1 MTRRKTYEP
10 TRRATTR
17 SFALAIATVLA
28 LAVAGTAPMAAAE
41 ATDPIDLEAELS
53 DMVGLQSGGAVAMA
67 VHDGE
72 TRSAAVGYADAAGHP
87 MTVESGFRVGWF
99 DMQFVAA
106 MVLQLVDEGL
116 VDLDAPLATYLP
128 DVPLGGDAT
137 IRQLLTQQARLSNFL
152 PELISRYSQDPAH
165 LWTIDEIVAIA
176 AEVARE
182 EGTQVDQLGP
192 TEYILL
198 TQLVDVL
205 DGDVSDAF
213 DRRIVDQLGLQG
225 TSYPGSRMPEG
236 LAAGWLPGLPGLG
249 LEGQPD
255 IGGLDRIS
263 SFRTTAPDLAR
274 FLQALLAGEVV
285 SNELLSE
292 VFSDEVGPI
301 TLGAFF
307 LPDDMA
313 YPGRRVFGTRGSD
326 YSGYSYDIVVDP
338 ETGDIAVVLANNAD
352 IDTHPVAASI
362 VESWSTKDGS

>member
-1 MTRRKTYEP
+1 M
-10 TRRATTR
+10 R
-17 SFALAIATVLA
+17 SFALVIATVLA

-41 ATDPIDLEAELS
+41 ATDPIDLEAELG
-53 DMVGLQSGGAVAMA
+53 DMVGLQSGGAVALA

-72 TRSAAVGYADAAGHP
+72 TRSAAVGYADAAGDP

-106 MVLQLVDEGL
+106 LVLQLVDEGR
-116 VDLDAPLATYLP
+116 VDLDTPLATYLP

-137 IRQLLTQQARLSNFL
+137 IRQLLTQQARLSNVL

-165 LWTIDEIVAIA
+165 LWTIDEIVEIA

-182 EGTQVDQLGP
+182 EGTRVDQLGP
-192 TEYILL
+192 TEYFLL
-198 TQLVDVL
+198 TELVDVV
-205 DGDVSDAF
+205 DGGMSDAF
-213 DRRIVDQLGLQG
+213 DRRIVDQLNLQG

-236 LAAGWLPGLPGLG
+236 LAAGWLLGLG

-263 SFRTTAPDLAR
+263 GFRTTAPDLAR

-307 LPDDMA
+307 LPDAMG
-313 YPGRRVFGTRGSD
+313 YPGRRVFGTRGGD
-326 YSGYSYDIVVDP
+326 YSGYSFDIVVDP

-362 VESWSTKDGS
+362 VESWSTEGG